1 MKKNIFMSAIKI
13 FIIGIISIVLVFFA
27 ILSLPW
33 LLFEVLAPN
42 PPAPEVTYG
51 EFPFSFVYEIDGE
64 RVEIKD
70 TLVIEHKGVDYNEGM
85 GKYNKW
91 KTYYKNSLDD
101 VYTQYGY
108 AIEIYTGDVEG
119 LISPT
124 YIYFIIGNCEYYMGL
139 PQREYTDTYPGQ
151 YFIYYYEEDDSSP
164 NGLRSVCRFITEEE
178 LYEYCGIRIIEKS
191 ISDPIT

>member
-1 MKKNIFMSAIKI
+1 MSAIKI

-51 EFPFSFVYEIDGE
+51 EFPFSLVYEIDGE

-91 KTYYKNSLDD
+91 KTY
-101 VYTQYGY
+101 
-108 AIEIYTGDVEG
+108 
-119 LISPT
+119 
-124 YIYFIIGNCEYYMGL
+124 
-139 PQREYTDTYPGQ
+139 
-151 YFIYYYEEDDSSP
+151 
-164 NGLRSVCRFITEEE
+164 
-178 LYEYCGIRIIEKS
+178 
-191 ISDPIT
+191 SDILL

>member
-51 EFPFSFVYEIDGE
+51 EFPFSLVYEIDGE

-70 TLVIEHKGVDYNEGM
+70 TLVIEHLGKGMNEGN

-91 KTYYKNSLDD
+91 NSYYKNSQE
-101 VYTQYGY
+101 YTYTREIILFRGN
-108 AIEIYTGDVEG
+108 IEE
-119 LISPT
+119 LIGPVRVVFALGT
-124 YIYFIIGNCEYYMGL
+124 CEYYMGL
-139 PQREYTDTYPGQ
+139 PDTSSSKKPGDII
-151 YFIYYYEEDDSSP
+151 IYYYEEDNDSF
-164 NGLRSVCRFITEEE
+164 NGLRNVIRPITEEE
-178 LYEYCGIRIIEKS
+178 LYDYCGIRIIEKS